1 MRPITVLLRFW
12 RVWLGAWL
20 AKPDMHRWTRQVLH
34 PDVAYGQGMD
44 AQVSAG
50 VVLQA
55 FPTHRYMAS
64 LDYHK
69 CFDLLRIQ
77 PTCQLFEQSG
87 FHPPMCKL
95 LP

>member
-1 MRPITVLLRFW
+1 
-12 RVWLGAWL
+12 
-20 AKPDMHRWTRQVLH
+20 MHRWTRQVLH